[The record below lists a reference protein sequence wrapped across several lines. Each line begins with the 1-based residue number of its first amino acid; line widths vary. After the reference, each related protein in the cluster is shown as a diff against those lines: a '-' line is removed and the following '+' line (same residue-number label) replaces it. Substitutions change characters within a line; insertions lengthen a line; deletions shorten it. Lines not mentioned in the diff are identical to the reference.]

1 MPATP
6 TAPAT
11 GTAAAAAAPPA
22 FAEMGER
29 RFGPVNWLGVWTLY
43 CKEVRRFTKV
53 PAQTIFAPVVTAL
66 LFLFIFSFAFGAGRP
81 SVADVPFVDF
91 LIPGLTMMALIQN
104 AFANSSSSLLISK
117 VMGNVVDVL
126 MPPLSPGE
134 LAVAFIA
141 GATTRGISVGVCVLF
156 SVLLF
161 HPFAMAHV
169 WAVLYFSIGGS
180 LMLAQMGL
188 LTGIWSEKF
197 DHLQAITNFIIMPLS
212 FLSGTFYPIQAL
224 PPLGQAFSHNNPFFY
239 LIDGFRYGS
248 IGYAE
253 SNIALGVA
261 VVAVVNVVLWVLCY
275 LALRAG
281 WRLKT

>member
-11 GTAAAAAAPPA
+11 GTAAAAAPPA

-141 GATTRGISVGVCVLF
+141 GATTRGIAVGVCVLF
-156 SVLLF
+156 SVMLL
-161 HPFAMAHV
+161 HPFSVAHV

-212 FLSGTFYPIQAL
+212 FLSGTFYPISAL
-224 PPLGQAFSHNNPFFY
+224 PPLGETFSHNNPFFY

>member
-1 MPATP
+1 MPDTP
-6 TAPAT
+6 PAPAA
-11 GTAAAAAAPPA
+11 GAAAAAPPA
-22 FAEMGER
+22 FAKMGER

-66 LFLFIFSFAFGAGRP
+66 LFLFIFSFAFGADRP

-91 LIPGLTMMALIQN
+91 LVPGLTMMALIQN

-134 LAVAFIA
+134 LTLAFIA

-161 HPFAMAHV
+161 HPLPVAHV
-169 WAVLYFSIGGS
+169 WAMLYFSIGGS

-197 DHLQAITNFIIMPLS
+197 DHLQAITNFVVMPLS
-212 FLSGTFYPIQAL
+212 FLSGTFYPIHAL

-253 SNIALGVA
+253 SSIALGVT
-261 VVAVVNVVLWVLCY
+261 VVAVVNAALWVLCY
-275 LALRAG
+275 LALRSG